1 MSRRKSS
8 TPGASRR
15 KKGQTKTICTCEKLN
30 RMKIRPRPVNTG
42 AENRVLVPDETIRME
57 EDPFSTLYPVPDDE
71 S

>member
-1 MSRRKSS
+1 
-8 TPGASRR
+8 
-15 KKGQTKTICTCEKLN
+15 
-30 RMKIRPRPVNTG
+30 MKIRPELVNTG